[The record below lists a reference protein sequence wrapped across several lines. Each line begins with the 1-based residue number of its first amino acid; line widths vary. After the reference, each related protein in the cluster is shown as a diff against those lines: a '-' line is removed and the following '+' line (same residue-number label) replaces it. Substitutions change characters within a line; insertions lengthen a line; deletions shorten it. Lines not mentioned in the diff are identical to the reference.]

1 MVLRSGQTLWS
12 SRNVAKRGKKVWNI
26 CRAWKFSSRTSLRA
40 WFLGHGGGKIW
51 VNYRDLSQGHPTSTN
66 NVFFYRKSRPKDSGL
81 GIMKKCPDLM
91 VPGWLDFFTKIGSVQ
106 PWLSRGGRDGYAGMV
121 GGKRRQDAFH
131 L

>member
-1 MVLRSGQTLWS
+1 
-12 SRNVAKRGKKVWNI
+12 
-26 CRAWKFSSRTSLRA
+26 
-40 WFLGHGGGKIW
+40 
-51 VNYRDLSQGHPTSTN
+51 
-66 NVFFYRKSRPKDSGL
+66 
-81 GIMKKCPDLM
+81 M